1 MSSKQAPSKQVPA
14 KQSSKTNFETQL
26 TELESIVEQLESG
39 ELPLEDALKVFEKGV
54 KLSRQCQQLLSEAE
68 QKVTILM
75 ANDLMDSQEQDF
87 ETPDE
92 ES

>member
-1 MSSKQAPSKQVPA
+1 MPT

-26 TELESIVEQLESG
+26 TELESIVDQLESG

-75 ANDLMDSQEQDF
+75 GSDSMNSEEQDF
-87 ETPDE
+87 DSSEQE
-92 ES
+92 